1 MEVRDAIQRNLR
13 ASMDRQGLRPRA
25 PPAPAPQATAVEAAA
40 QDAVAAAQE
49 RKRQQDQVLRDEALE
64 HLRAAMARQG
74 IGAKAPAAPK
84 AASEVREHIS
94 QVMSGIE
101 GKKEELAA
109 ALRARA
115 AEALHG

>member
-49 RKRQQDQVLRDEALE
+49 RKRQQDQVLRDEALD

-74 IGAKAPAAPK
+74 IGARAPK

-101 GKKEELAA
+101 GKKEQLAA

-115 AEALHG
+115 AEALHGAA